1 MKNAFKYIGNALLFN
16 KGYRKAGFLFWFLI
30 ASVLGGTADYLA
42 QDDID
47 YQSEYVLLCS
57 KGDFEGARNIQDKY
71 YTAYSN
77 QYAAWRGGR
86 WNDRE
91 ARAAGE
97 KYHSIV
103 AYIFSQEITAIYYG
117 GDVAREDKL
126 ISRLMAIPTEGA
138 PLAEGNHGNGMFF
151 NNDAAVGN
159 SMAIDHVVYQ
169 SWVRFYNDRC
179 EQLLD
184 LALAD
189 DNKEFARRVARLY
202 KAEVTTQFQRDTL
215 LGDRY
220 SIATVSYDTSRC
232 EAAVRRVE

>member
-1 MKNAFKYIGNALLFN
+1 MKKAFKYIGNALLFN

-77 QYAAWRGGR
+77 KYAAWRGGR

-117 GDVAREDKL
+117 GDEAREDKL

-138 PLAEGNHGNGMFF
+138 PLAEGNHGNGMFYD
-151 NNDAAVGN
+151 NDATIGN
-159 SMAIDHVVYQ
+159 GMAIDHTVYQ

-189 DNKEFARRVARLY
+189 DNKAFAKRVAKLY
-202 KAEVTTQFQRDTL
+202 KPEVKTLFQRDTL
-215 LGDRY
+215 LGGRY
-220 SIATVSYDTSRC
+220 CIATVLYDNSRAK
-232 EAAVRRVE
+232 AATLRVE